1 MRAHAEVLGKPAHAE
16 GFDHGRQGLNVELRP
31 YQKQSL
37 QLMLESEA
45 REGGWRQ
52 QLWLPLKA
60 VSGEPYWW
68 SPLLLRAAWHVPA
81 MPRGGFLAE
90 EMVRSPPRLT

>member
-1 MRAHAEVLGKPAHAE
+1 M
-16 GFDHGRQGLNVELRP
+16 ELRP

-37 QLMLESEA
+37 QLMLDWEA

-52 QLWLPLKA
+52 QLWLPLTA
-60 VSGEPYWW
+60 ASGETYWY

-90 EMVRSPPRLT
+90 DMVRGPALGLQGVCLGSRC